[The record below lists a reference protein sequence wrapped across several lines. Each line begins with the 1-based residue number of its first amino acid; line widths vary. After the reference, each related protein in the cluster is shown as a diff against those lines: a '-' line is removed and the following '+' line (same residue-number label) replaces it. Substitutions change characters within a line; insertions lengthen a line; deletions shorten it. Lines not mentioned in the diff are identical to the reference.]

1 MRFYQQLGILIPTIG
16 KNEFKGDYNRGEVE
30 RSDTNIFV
38 WFHLDKIIEGMKK
51 DLRQTMVEECAEFK
65 IYTKERKVIILNH

>member
-16 KNEFKGDYNRGEVE
+16 HNEFKGDYNRGEVE

>member
-1 MRFYQQLGILIPTIG
+1 MVSFGQ
-16 KNEFKGDYNRGEVE
+16 NEGV
-30 RSDTNIFV
+30 
-38 WFHLDKIIEGMKK
+38 KIIEGMKK